1 MLKNPSRRPPPT
13 QSRRA
18 QSRRESPQ
26 SRIPSPTK
34 TRRPPPTQSRRTQSQ
49 SRGESSQS
57 RRYVPYLEL
66 KLRNDPRYVERIM
79 PAVLNW
85 DEFRNNVAK
94 KEKINEE
101 KFRNAYYKAKALGNF
116 NREEFVSAF
125 RHAEARGNVNVNKFL
140 KHYKRRRTYKNTR
153 HNVNLNEDESS
164 PRTRNISL

>member
-26 SRIPSPTK
+26 SRRPSPTK
-34 TRRPPPTQSRRTQSQ
+34 TRRAPPSRIPPPS
-49 SRGESSQS
+49 
-57 RRYVPYLEL
+57 RYVPYLES
-66 KLRNDPRYVERIM
+66 KLRNDPRYVERLM

-85 DEFRNNVAK
+85 EEFRNNVAK

-140 KHYKRRRTYKNTR
+140 KHYKRRRTYKR
-153 HNVNLNEDESS
+153 HNVNLNAVESS
-164 PRTRNISL
+164 PRSNISL

>member
-1 MLKNPSRRPPPT
+1 MLKNQFRRPPPT

-26 SRIPSPTK
+26 SRRPSPTK
-34 TRRPPPTQSRRTQSQ
+34 TRRPPPTQSRRTQS
-49 SRGESSQS
+49 RGESPQS

-66 KLRNDPRYVERIM
+66 KLRNDPRYVERLM
-79 PAVLNW
+79 HSVLNW
-85 DEFRNNVAK
+85 DELRNNVAK

-125 RHAEARGNVNVNKFL
+125 RHAEARGNVNVNKFV
-140 KHYKRRRTYKNTR
+140 KHYKRRRTYKR
-153 HNVNLNEDESS
+153 HNVNLNAVERS
-164 PRTRNISL
+164 PRTKNVSL

>member
-34 TRRPPPTQSRRTQSQ
+34 TRRPPPTQSRRAQ
-49 SRGESSQS
+49 SRGESPPS
-57 RRYVPYLEL
+57 RYVPYLEL
-66 KLRNDPRYVERIM
+66 KLINDPRYVERLM

-85 DEFRNNVAK
+85 EEFRNNVAK

-125 RHAEARGNVNVNKFL
+125 RHAEARGNINVNKFL

-153 HNVNLNEDESS
+153 HNVNLNAVDSS
-164 PRTRNISL
+164 PRTKNISL

>member
-1 MLKNPSRRPPPT
+1 MLKNQFRRPLPT
-13 QSRRA
+13 QSRRV
-18 QSRRESPQ
+18 QSRR
-26 SRIPSPTK
+26 PSPTK
-34 TRRPPPTQSRRTQSQ
+34 TKRPPPTQSRRTQSRRESPQ
-49 SRGESSQS
+49 ST
-57 RRYVPYLEL
+57 YVPYLEL
-66 KLRNDPRYVERIM
+66 KIRNDPRYVERLM

-125 RHAEARGNVNVNKFL
+125 RHAEARGNVNVNKFV

-153 HNVNLNEDESS
+153 HNVNLNAVDSS
-164 PRTRNISL
+164 PRTKNISL

>member
-1 MLKNPSRRPPPT
+1 MLKNPSRKPPPT

-34 TRRPPPTQSRRTQSQ
+34 TRRPPPTQSRRAQ
-49 SRGESSQS
+49 SRGESPQS

-66 KLRNDPRYVERIM
+66 KLRNDPRYVERLM

-85 DEFRNNVAK
+85 EELRNNVAK

-140 KHYKRRRTYKNTR
+140 KHYKRRRTYKR

-164 PRTRNISL
+164 PRSNISL

>member
-1 MLKNPSRRPPPT
+1 MLKNPYRKPPPT

-18 QSRRESPQ
+18 H

-34 TRRPPPTQSRRTQSQ
+34 TRRPPPTQSRRVQ
-49 SRGESSQS
+49 SRGESPQS
-57 RRYVPYLEL
+57 RRYVPFLEL
-66 KLRNDPRYVERIM
+66 KLRNDPRYVERLM

-85 DEFRNNVAK
+85 EEFRNNVAK

-153 HNVNLNEDESS
+153 HIVNLNAVESI
-164 PRTRNISL
+164 PRSNISL

>member
-1 MLKNPSRRPPPT
+1 MFGTLLSRRPPPPSRRASPPKSRRLPPPSRRPPP
-13 QSRRA
+13 QSRR
-18 QSRRESPQ
+18 SPPQ
-26 SRIPSPTK
+26 SR
-34 TRRPPPTQSRRTQSQ
+34 PPQST
-49 SRGESSQS
+49 
-57 RRYVPYLEL
+57 YVPYLEL
-66 KLRNDPRYVERIM
+66 KIRNDPRYIERLM

-153 HNVNLNEDESS
+153 HNVNLNAVESS
-164 PRTRNISL
+164 PRSNISL